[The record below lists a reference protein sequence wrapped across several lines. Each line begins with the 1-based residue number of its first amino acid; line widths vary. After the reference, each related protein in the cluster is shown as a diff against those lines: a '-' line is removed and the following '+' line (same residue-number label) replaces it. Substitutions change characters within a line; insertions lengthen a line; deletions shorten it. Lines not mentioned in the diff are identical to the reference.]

1 MKKIFFFLFLL
12 GSLTALAQNNDDAD
26 TTAKPAITE
35 KGKPD
40 GVKTEMKM
48 DKDGGTLISS
58 DGKLELI
65 IPPGALAKK
74 TNISIQPVT
83 NLMPNGNGKAYSLEP
98 SGIRFQQPAQIIF
111 HYDSE
116 EIKDSSQLL
125 IGIATQDDK
134 GQWYGLK
141 NFIIDTVAKTLTGNI
156 PHFSSYSNFEKLKID
171 PSYKRLKVNKKVM
184 LGIELISYK
193 DDDLSMLGPKTEAS
207 APTGEDDIV
216 LTSIE
221 ITRVKWHAIWSANGI
236 IDGNNIEG
244 LIEKSGIRYAVYQ
257 APALVPEN
265 DPVAVAAKLE
275 GLTFKYKGIT
285 FKDLTLVSNILVY
298 ADAYEVSMTSRF
310 EGDAGTVMGKSIY
323 KDTGS
328 FVISVEKG
336 EARLIEKENK
346 NTADILDYKGCTCRI
361 VNKDAN
367 TGLIHITGVNSI
379 ILTPPNP
386 PGQPYAKVRIEF
398 LLSPMSF
405 SRVFCKCPGNKKEE
419 ELAQFS
425 LMPAFPRIVIF
436 ELKEGEQILNGSID
450 KPGMKF
456 IMTAKPVKEDE

>member
-1 MKKIFFFLFLL
+1 MKQIFFFLFLL
-12 GSLTALAQNNDDAD
+12 GSLTAFAQNNDDAD

-40 GVKTEMKM
+40 GAKTEMKM

-98 SGIRFQQPAQIIF
+98 AGIRFQQPAQLIF
-111 HYDSE
+111 HYNSE
-116 EIKDSSQLL
+116 EAEDTAQLL
-125 IGIATQDDK
+125 MGIATQDDK

-141 NFIIDTVAKTLTGNI
+141 NFILDTVAKTLTGNI
-156 PHFSSYSNFEKLKID
+156 PHFSTWSNFEKLKLYR
-171 PSYKRLKVNKKVM
+171 PYMRLKVNKEAVFSINM
-184 LGIELISYK
+184 IEYEDELEP
-193 DDDLSMLGPKTEAS
+193 LVPAT
-207 APTGEDDIV
+207 EDDIV
-216 LTSIE
+216 LTS
-221 ITRVKWHAIWSANGI
+221 VKIRYIKWNAIWSANGI
-236 IDGNNIEG
+236 NNGNEIEG
-244 LIEKSGIRYAVYQ
+244 WITENNKTDATYK
-257 APALVPEN
+257 APALVPKN
-265 DPVAVAAKLE
+265 DPVAVAAKLQ

-285 FKDLTLVSNILVY
+285 FKDLRLVSKVLVY
-298 ADAYEVSMTSRF
+298 DDAYEVTMISRL
-310 EGDAGTVMGKSIY
+310 EGNAGSVMGKSIY

-328 FVISVEKG
+328 FVINVEKG

-346 NTADILDYKGCTCRI
+346 NTADSLDYKGCTCRI

-379 ILTPPNP
+379 TLIPPNP
-386 PGQPYAKVRIEF
+386 PAQPYAKVRIEF
-398 LLSPMSF
+398 LLIPMHMSPI
-405 SRVFCKCPGNKKEE
+405 FCKCPGNKNEE
-419 ELAQFS
+419 ELPQFS
-425 LMPAFPRIVIF
+425 FMPAFPRIVQF

-450 KPGMKF
+450 QPGMKF
-456 IMTAKPVKEDE
+456 IMTAKPIKEE